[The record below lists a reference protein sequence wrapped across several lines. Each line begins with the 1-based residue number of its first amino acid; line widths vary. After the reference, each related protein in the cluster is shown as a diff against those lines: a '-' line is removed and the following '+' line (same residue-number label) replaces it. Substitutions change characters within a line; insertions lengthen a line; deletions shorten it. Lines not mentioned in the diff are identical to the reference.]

1 MVRKRKTAKQCLIA
15 YQRKRNKFK
24 AMKYLLVMLLSIMM
38 VQTPVFKK
46 DYAYHFAAGYIT
58 AHATRSIII
67 EYTDNEKFIKFG
79 PLVAAVT
86 IGVAKELKDKY
97 DSNPKSTFEWQDM
110 LYTAG
115 GGVTL
120 ISFTINKR

>member
-1 MVRKRKTAKQCLIA
+1 
-15 YQRKRNKFK
+15 
-24 AMKYLLVMLLSIMM
+24 MKYLLIISLSLIII
-38 VQTPVFKK
+38 QAPVFKK
-46 DYAYHFAAGYIT
+46 DYAMHFAAGYIT
-58 AHATRSIII
+58 AHATRGIIV
-67 EYTDNEKFIKFG
+67 EYTDNEKLIKFG
-79 PLVAAVT
+79 PLVAAIT

-110 LYTAG
+110 IYTAG

>member
-1 MVRKRKTAKQCLIA
+1 
-15 YQRKRNKFK
+15 
-24 AMKYLLVMLLSIMM
+24 MKYLLVVALSLLM

-46 DYAYHFAAGYIT
+46 DYAYHFAAGYVT

-67 EYTDNEKFIKFG
+67 EYTDNEKIIKFG
-79 PLVAAVT
+79 PLIAAVT
-86 IGVAKELKDKY
+86 IGVAKELRDKY
-97 DSNPKSTFEWQDM
+97 DSNSRSTFEWQDM

-115 GGVTL
+115 GGITL

>member
-1 MVRKRKTAKQCLIA
+1 
-15 YQRKRNKFK
+15 
-24 AMKYLLVMLLSIMM
+24 MKYLPVVALSLLM

-46 DYAYHFAAGYIT
+46 DYAYHFAAGYVT
-58 AHATRSIII
+58 AHATKGIII
-67 EYTDNEKFIKFG
+67 EYTDNEKIIKFG
-79 PLVAAVT
+79 PLIAAMT

-120 ISFTINKR
+120 ISFTINKK

>member
-1 MVRKRKTAKQCLIA
+1 M
-15 YQRKRNKFK
+15 
-24 AMKYLLVMLLSIMM
+24 
-38 VQTPVFKK
+38 
-46 DYAYHFAAGYIT
+46 HFAAGYIT
-58 AHATRSIII
+58 AHAARSVII
-67 EYTDNEKFIKFG
+67 EYTDDKRIIKLG
-79 PLVAAVT
+79 PLVAAIT
-86 IGVAKELKDKY
+86 IGVTKELVDKY

>member
-1 MVRKRKTAKQCLIA
+1 MKNILILI
-15 YQRKRNKFK
+15 F
-24 AMKYLLVMLLSIMM
+24 LVLI

-58 AHATRSIII
+58 AHATRNVII

-79 PLVAAVT
+79 PLAAAVT

-115 GGVTL
+115 GGITL

>member
-1 MVRKRKTAKQCLIA
+1 MKNLSCIILFLLLI
-15 YQRKRNKFK
+15 
-24 AMKYLLVMLLSIMM
+24 
-38 VQTPVFKK
+38 QTPVFKK
-46 DYAYHFAAGYIT
+46 DYAMHFAAGYIT
-58 AHATRSIII
+58 AHAARSVIV
-67 EYTDNEKFIKFG
+67 EYTDDKKIIKLG
-79 PLVAAVT
+79 PLVAAIT
-86 IGVAKELKDKY
+86 IGVTKELVDKY

>member
-1 MVRKRKTAKQCLIA
+1 
-15 YQRKRNKFK
+15 
-24 AMKYLLVMLLSIMM
+24 MKYLLVMLLSLMM

-46 DYAYHFAAGYIT
+46 DYAMHFAAGYVT
-58 AHATRSIII
+58 AHAARSIIV
-67 EYTDNEKFIKFG
+67 EYTDNKKLIKFG
-79 PLVAAVT
+79 PLIAAIT
-86 IGVAKELKDKY
+86 IGVTKELVDKY

>member
-1 MVRKRKTAKQCLIA
+1 
-15 YQRKRNKFK
+15 
-24 AMKYLLVMLLSIMM
+24 MKHLLVILLALMV
-38 VQTPVFKK
+38 VQTPVFRK

-58 AHATRSIII
+58 AHATRSIIV
-67 EYTDNEKFIKFG
+67 EYTDNKKFIKFG

-86 IGVAKELKDKY
+86 IGAAKELVDKY

-110 LYTAG
+110 LYTAS

-120 ISFTINKR
+120 ISFTINKK

>member
-1 MVRKRKTAKQCLIA
+1 MAQKRKTAKQCLIA
-15 YQRKRNKFK
+15 CQRKRNKFK
-24 AMKYLLVMLLSIMM
+24 AMKYLPVALLSIMM

-46 DYAYHFAAGYIT
+46 DYAMHFAAGYIT
-58 AHATRSIII
+58 AHAARSIII
-67 EYTDNEKFIKFG
+67 EYTDNKKFIKFG

-86 IGVAKELKDKY
+86 IGVAKELVDKY

-110 LYTAG
+110 IYTAG

-120 ISFTINKR
+120 VSFTINKR

>member
-1 MVRKRKTAKQCLIA
+1 ML
-15 YQRKRNKFK
+15 
-24 AMKYLLVMLLSIMM
+24 LLV
-38 VQTPVFKK
+38 VQTPVFRK

-58 AHATRSIII
+58 AHATRRIIV
-67 EYTDNEKFIKFG
+67 EYTDNEKLIKFG
-79 PLVAAVT
+79 PLFAAVS

-110 LYTAG
+110 LYTTG

>member
-1 MVRKRKTAKQCLIA
+1 MKHLLTALIL
-15 YQRKRNKFK
+15 
-24 AMKYLLVMLLSIMM
+24 AMI
-38 VQTPVFKK
+38 VQTPIFKK
-46 DYAYHFAAGYIT
+46 DYAYHFAAGYVT
-58 AHATRSIII
+58 AHATRSVIV
-67 EYTDNEKFIKFG
+67 EYTDNEKLIKFG
-79 PLVAAVT
+79 PLIAAVS

>member
-1 MVRKRKTAKQCLIA
+1 
-15 YQRKRNKFK
+15 
-24 AMKYLLVMLLSIMM
+24 MKYLLTISLSLIII
-38 VQTPVFKK
+38 QTPVFKK
-46 DYAYHFAAGYIT
+46 DYAYHFTAGYLT
-58 AHATRSIII
+58 AHATRGIIL
-67 EYTDNEKFIKFG
+67 EYTDNEKLIKFG
-79 PLVAAVT
+79 PLVAAIT

>member
-1 MVRKRKTAKQCLIA
+1 
-15 YQRKRNKFK
+15 
-24 AMKYLLVMLLSIMM
+24 MKYLFVVLLSLMM

-46 DYAYHFAAGYIT
+46 DYAYHFAAGYLT

-86 IGVAKELKDKY
+86 IGVAKELRDKY

-120 ISFTINKR
+120 ISFTINKK

>member
-1 MVRKRKTAKQCLIA
+1 
-15 YQRKRNKFK
+15 
-24 AMKYLLVMLLSIMM
+24 MKYLLVAMLSLMI

-46 DYAYHFAAGYIT
+46 DYAMHFAAGYIT
-58 AHATRSIII
+58 AHATRSIIV
-67 EYTDNEKFIKFG
+67 EYTDNEKFIKLG
-79 PLVAAVT
+79 PLVAAIT
-86 IGVAKELKDKY
+86 IGVTKELVDKY

-120 ISFTINKR
+120 ISFIINKK

>member
-1 MVRKRKTAKQCLIA
+1 
-15 YQRKRNKFK
+15 
-24 AMKYLLVMLLSIMM
+24 MKYLLIISLSLIII
-38 VQTPVFKK
+38 QAPVFKK
-46 DYAYHFAAGYIT
+46 DYAYHFAAGYLT
-58 AHATRSIII
+58 AHATRGIIV
-67 EYTDNEKFIKFG
+67 EYTDNEKLIKFG
-79 PLVAAVT
+79 PLVAAIT

-110 LYTAG
+110 IYTAG

>member
-1 MVRKRKTAKQCLIA
+1 MRNLLI
-15 YQRKRNKFK
+15 
-24 AMKYLLVMLLSIMM
+24 LLCFVLL

-46 DYAYHFAAGYIT
+46 DYAYHFAAGYIA
-58 AHATRSIII
+58 AHATKSIII
-67 EYTDNEKFIKFG
+67 EHTENKKLIKFG
-79 PLVAAVT
+79 PLIAAVT

-120 ISFTINKR
+120 ISFTINKK

>member
-1 MVRKRKTAKQCLIA
+1 
-15 YQRKRNKFK
+15 
-24 AMKYLLVMLLSIMM
+24 MKYLLVMLLSIIIA
-38 VQTPVFKK
+38 QTPVFKK
-46 DYAYHFAAGYIT
+46 DYAMHFAAGYIT

-79 PLVAAVT
+79 PLVAAIT
-86 IGVAKELKDKY
+86 IGVTKELVDKY